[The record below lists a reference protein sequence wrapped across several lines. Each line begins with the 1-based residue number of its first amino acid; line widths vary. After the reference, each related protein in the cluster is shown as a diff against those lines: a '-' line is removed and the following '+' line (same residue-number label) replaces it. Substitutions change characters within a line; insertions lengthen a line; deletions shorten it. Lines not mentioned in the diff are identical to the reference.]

1 MKRRSLKGKKA
12 KGTVSVDMEVETSA
26 DLISLQSIAR
36 AKAEWECT
44 VDAVP
49 ALICLLDTQ
58 RRVTRINRTVERWG
72 LGPLRKVLG
81 QNIHRVFHPKCSGR
95 GCQLAGGLRGLWRHA
110 LLGGSAT
117 LQLEDSKLGKV
128 LTMKLQSLPFPDHLR
143 PAQSKRQMLFVASD
157 VSELTRTQK
166 DLETLNEQLE
176 QRVAERTLE
185 IERTNEELRAE
196 IERRSE
202 AEEALRASRNELSQ
216 LSVQLMRAQ
225 ELERKRIAQELHD
238 SVGQSLSAIKYTLEH
253 TVQLADNPQLGDSSR
268 TLAIAVGQ
276 VQRVIGEVRSI
287 SSNLR
292 PPVLDDLGV
301 ASAVRGFCREWSDVY
316 NNVTLNVRVLVS
328 DADVP
333 QRLGTSVFRAVQE
346 ALNNVAKHAKATQAL
361 VSLHRENDTLIVE
374 VTDNGA
380 GVQRQSALGPTK
392 LGYGLRGLRERAAFH
407 GGRMRLISRPGK
419 GTMLRVVW
427 PVQELDERRGAVA

>member
-1 MKRRSLKGKKA
+1 
-12 KGTVSVDMEVETSA
+12 MEVATGA
-26 DLISLQSIAR
+26 DWLSLRSIAR
-36 AKAEWECT
+36 AKAEWEST

-49 ALICLLDTQ
+49 ALICLLDPQ
-58 RRVTRINRTVERWG
+58 RRVTRINRTIERWG

-81 QNIHRVFHPKCSGR
+81 QNIHRIFHPQCTGR
-95 GCQLAGGLRGLWRHA
+95 GCMLAGGLRGLWRQA
-110 LLGGSAT
+110 LLSGSAT
-117 LQLEDSKLGKV
+117 LQLEDCKLGKV
-128 LTMKLQSLPFPDHLR
+128 LTMKLQNLTFPDHLR
-143 PAQSKRQMLFVASD
+143 LAQSKRQMLFVASD
-157 VSELTRTQK
+157 VTELTQTQE
-166 DLETLNEQLE
+166 DLRTLNEQLE

-185 IERTNEELRAE
+185 IESTNEELRAE

-202 AEEALRASRNELSQ
+202 AEAALRASRNELSQ

-268 TLAIAVGQ
+268 TLAIAVEQ

-287 SSNLR
+287 STHLR

-316 NNVTLNVRVLVS
+316 TNVTLNVRVLVN

-346 ALNNVAKHAKATQAL
+346 ALNNVAKHARATQAL
-361 VSLHRENDTLIVE
+361 VSLYREDQTLIME
-374 VTDNGA
+374 VTDNGS
-380 GVQRQSALGPTK
+380 GVKRESDLDPANM
-392 LGYGLRGLRERAAFH
+392 GYGLRGLRERAAYN
-407 GGRMRLISRPGK
+407 GGRMRLVSRPGK

-427 PVQELDERRGAVA
+427 PVQEPDARREAVA